1 MNAPQMRK
9 RAIYHVTLM
18 GSLINFGLLM
28 TKFLA
33 GILGQSAAMI
43 ADAVHSLSDF
53 ATDVVVM
60 LFVRLSSKPQDE
72 DHEYGHGKYETLATA
87 VIGLALFAVGLGI
100 LWNGVKDIW
109 AVAIQGETLPAP
121 GMWAFWAAIASIVL
135 KEFSYQITVR
145 VGRRWDSA
153 AVVDNAWHHRSDAF
167 SSIGT
172 ALGIGGA
179 ILLGDAWHVLD
190 PLAATVVSFFILR
203 VAITLL
209 IPSVNELT
217 ESALPGEVEREIERT
232 AMEVA
237 GVTELHNL
245 RTRRIGGCYAIEMH
259 VRMDGSIPLLEA
271 HQRAT
276 EVERK
281 LKRKYGPATHVGI
294 HVEPIKINGVYC
306 ARPDSDD
313 KGDMMI

>member
-1 MNAPQMRK
+1 MDDSQVRK
-9 RAIYHVTLM
+9 RAIYRVTLL
-18 GSLINFGLLM
+18 GGLINFGLLVA
-28 TKFLA
+28 KFVA
-33 GILGQSAAMI
+33 GILGHSAAMV

-60 LFVRLSSKPQDE
+60 LFVRISSKPQDA

-87 VIGLALFAVGLGI
+87 IIGLALFAIGLGI
-100 LWNGVKDIW
+100 LWNGVSTIW
-109 AVAIQGETLPAP
+109 GVAVLGETLPAP
-121 GMWAFWAAIASIVL
+121 GMMAFWAALASIVL
-135 KEFSYQITVR
+135 KELCYQMTVR
-145 VGRRWDSA
+145 VGRRWKSA
-153 AVVDNAWHHRSDAF
+153 AVVANAWHHRSDAF

-203 VAITLL
+203 VAVTLL

-217 ESALPGEVEREIERT
+217 ESALPAEVEREIERT
-232 AMEVA
+232 ALEVE

-245 RTRRIGGCYAIEMH
+245 CTRRIGGHYAIEMH
-259 VRMDGSIPLLEA
+259 VRMDGGMPLLEA
-271 HQRAT
+271 HHRAT

-306 ARPDSDD
+306 ARPDADG
-313 KGDMMI
+313 KGSVMI